1 MREEIVE
8 WIIYHSNAKP
18 SFFFKWSSQRFKPRI
33 KSKGSFPKILME
45 IYVRGLNNSML
56 KPSENIGLES
66 AADSVTQKFLISDT
80 TLRSFIPPQ
89 IRKMTPRLHHIC
101 GCEICINP

>member
-1 MREEIVE
+1 
-8 WIIYHSNAKP
+8 
-18 SFFFKWSSQRFKPRI
+18 
-33 KSKGSFPKILME
+33 ME